1 MPPEPAEFPI
11 EVKVILARAV
21 TDGGVGPW
29 SRALSVGA
37 RWLLD
42 VGQHAD
48 YEGQQLLQ
56 RVEARRLARHQV
68 LDAAVIGWGAVRRRR
83 AKLHDKGPV
92 GRQSRLG

>member
-29 SRALSVGA
+29 SRVLSVGA

-42 VGQHAD
+42 VG
-48 YEGQQLLQ
+48 
-56 RVEARRLARHQV
+56 
-68 LDAAVIGWGAVRRRR
+68 
-83 AKLHDKGPV
+83 
-92 GRQSRLG
+92 